1 MAPWQENHVDLIGP
15 WKIKINGIN
24 VEFLAL
30 TVIDPVTNLVE
41 LVRLDNKSSE
51 HVAQQY
57 ANTWLS
63 RYPWPE
69 ACIHDN
75 GGEFVG
81 LPFQRLLEQCAIRSR
96 ATTAR
101 NPQANAI
108 CERMHQT
115 VGNILRTLLHGEP
128 VTAQTAPAIVDNA
141 LATTVHALR
150 TAISRSLSNHS
161 PGELAFHRHML
172 LNIPILADLQALHSK
187 RTVLVQKNLE
197 ISNRRRIRYDY
208 QPGQRVAIKN
218 VRDTLGQRSEGPFLI
233 LQVHTNGTVTI
244 QRRPGVV
251 ERINI
256 RRLIPLRI

>member
-15 WKIKINGIN
+15 WKIKINGID
-24 VEFLAL
+24 VEFRAL

-41 LVRLDNKSSE
+41 LVRLDNKTSE

-150 TAISRSLSNHS
+150 TAISRSLANHS

-187 RTVLVQKNLE
+187 RTALVQKNLE
-197 ISNRRRIRYDY
+197 ASNRRRIRYDY
-208 QPGQRVAIKN
+208 QPGQRIAIKN

-233 LQVHTNGTVTI
+233 LQVHANGTVTI